1 MTEAEVM
8 DAATEF
14 YKKTL
19 EDCGFLR
26 AEDEKRAESMIFTLH
41 FAHDTDWKS
50 TVIMKDYPSQTMFTA
65 VYSPD
70 KGTMTAT
77 LYEAVSIRRWKKD
90 EV

>member
-19 EDCGFLR
+19 EDCGFWR
-26 AEDEKRAESMIFTLH
+26 EEDEARTKSMIFTQH
-41 FAHDTDWKS
+41 FAHDTNWKS
-50 TVIMKDYPSQTMFTA
+50 TVIMKHYPSQTMFSA

-70 KGTMTAT
+70 KGTMVAT
-77 LYEAVSIRRWKKD
+77 LYEAVSIRKWKKD